1 MEVVLIWILAAV
13 GAGFLARN
21 KNRNVAGWVI
31 ASLFFG
37 IFALIVLAFLKPLS
51 TGYVPRSSGT
61 FPTSYGAPGTPQQGP
76 YGSPGSGSS
85 GPYGAPP
92 PPPRP

>member
-1 MEVVLIWILAAV
+1 MEVVLIWILSAV
-13 GAGFLARN
+13 GAGFLAKK

-37 IFALIVLAFLKPLS
+37 IFTLIVLALLKPQNGGS
-51 TGYVPRSSGT
+51 SPRPSGP
-61 FPTSYGAPGTPQQGP
+61 FPTNYGAPAVPQQGQ
-76 YGSPGSGSS
+76 YGSPGDGQT